1 VVRTSLEPLVLEI
14 VAAGGRERGARTR
27 SVLAIDDALLNRLLE
42 ERINAL
48 CEKAGLSKRERAV
61 LDLMVLGRS
70 QKDVARVLRISVRTV
85 KYHEAN
91 VQQKLGADSRLDLMR
106 LFL

>member
-1 VVRTSLEPLVLEI
+1 M
-14 VAAGGRERGARTR
+14 
-27 SVLAIDDALLNRLLE
+27 IDDEMLNRLLE
-42 ERINAL
+42 ARINAL
-48 CEKAGLSKRERAV
+48 CERAGLSKRERAV

-91 VQQKLGADSRLDLMR
+91 VHRKLGADSRLDLMR